1 MIPFNVPPCGKN
13 AIKYVT
19 DAITSKKIAGDGPYA
34 NKCEAFL
41 EKKLNSNKIFLTP
54 SGTSSLEFACM
65 LADIGPKDEV
75 ILPSFTFPTSATA
88 IIQFSGT
95 PVFVDIRKD
104 TMCIDET
111 KIEAAITEHTKA
123 IMVVHYAGV
132 GCEMDEIM
140 AIAKK
145 HNLLVIEDAAQ
156 VMNAKYKGQYL
167 GTIGDIGCFSFHATK
182 NYAMGEGGA
191 ISINNKSMLEKAYH
205 MRDSGTDA
213 YDFERGMVAAY
224 TWVDRGSSYLCS
236 DMQAAYLYAQL
247 EEMDEINEDRKRSFY
262 LYHQELK
269 ELADKGLLTLP
280 FLPEY
285 DDINGH
291 MYYIRTSSNEEREA
305 LRLFLKERGIQAVFH
320 YQSLHTSKAGK
331 KYCRFVGE
339 DINTTAENM
348 KLLRLPMYYGLKEED
363 VITVCNAIKEFYK
376 EK

>member
-1 MIPFNVPPCGKN
+1 MIKFNIPPRTGEES
-13 AIKYVT
+13 KYIE
-19 DAITSKKIAGDGPYA
+19 DAIESEKICGDGKYT
-34 NKCEAFL
+34 KLCQEIL
-41 EKKLNSNKIFLTP
+41 EKKFNSKKIFLTT
-54 SGTSSLEFACM
+54 SGTSALEMACM
-65 LADIGPKDEV
+65 LVGIEPGDEV
-75 ILPSFTFPTSATA
+75 IMPSFTFSSTATCVVLFGG
-88 IIQFSGT
+88 I

-280 FLPEY
+280 FVPEY